1 LRIPGK
7 SGTLDKTI
15 ADCQLKCGCPFSWQW
30 AFGNWQ
36 SCPLAPRLPC
46 PYDPKTSIERD
57 IAMKILVADTLA
69 PEGLDVLKREGIA
82 YDEKVG
88 LKEDD
93 LAATVASGGYDA
105 MVVRSAAKVTA
116 KVLAQPGPL
125 KAIAR
130 AGVGVDTIDQDAATA
145 KGILVMNT
153 AEASTLSTAEHAL
166 ALMMSLAR
174 KIPQADAYVRKG
186 EEKWKKAQYQGTQ
199 LAGKTLGVV
208 GVGRIGKTV
217 AARALAMEMSVI
229 GYDPFCADPTVLDG
243 RVKLVRDFDLFL
255 SQLDVIT
262 FHVPGGEST
271 KHLLNRERLF
281 SKCKPNLLVINDA
294 RGEVLDE
301 FALADALKE
310 KKIAG
315 AALDVF
321 AKEPPAKDHPLFK
334 LDNVVLTPHLG
345 AQTDE
350 AQTAVS
356 VQACEAIIAYLKRG
370 EIRGAVNA
378 GGIKLDLPPDE
389 APFAKLA
396 SRIGA
401 LLAGLMDSGYKTIT
415 LRASGQRAPKLMN
428 TLLRLAAVE
437 LLQPHLDTPVNVIN
451 VEHLARSR
459 GIELVQIAEPAPPAG
474 LVGDIV
480 GIRADSGN
488 GETHRILGTVY
499 ADGLPRVLRV
509 DDYAMDMVP
518 EGNMVLIVNKDQPG
532 VIGIVGTTFGQAQ
545 INIADMVISR
555 AINKDGTATA
565 LMLIKTDSTPPEA
578 PLDSLRAKPNIL
590 RVKALTLPARTA

>member
-1 LRIPGK
+1 
-7 SGTLDKTI
+7 
-15 ADCQLKCGCPFSWQW
+15 
-30 AFGNWQ
+30 
-36 SCPLAPRLPC
+36 
-46 PYDPKTSIERD
+46 
-57 IAMKILVADTLA
+57 MKILVADELA
-69 PEGLDVLKREGIA
+69 AEGLEVLKREKIT
-82 YDEKVG
+82 YDVKIG
-88 LKEDD
+88 LKEDE
-93 LAATVASGGYDA
+93 LAAAVGSYDA
-105 MVVRSAAKVTA
+105 LIVRSGAKVTA
-116 KVLAQPGPL
+116 KVLDKPGNL

-130 AGVGVDTIDQDAATA
+130 AGVGVDNIDLDASTA
-145 KGILVMNT
+145 KGILVLNT

-174 KIPQADAYVRKG
+174 KIPQADAHVKSAPP
-186 EEKWKKAQYQGTQ
+186 KWKKSNYQGTQ

-208 GVGRIGKTV
+208 GLGRIGRTV
-217 AARALAMEMSVI
+217 AARALAMEMNVL
-229 GYDPFCADPTVLDG
+229 GYDPFFTAPTAMDG
-243 RVKLVRDFDLFL
+243 RVKLIRDFDEFL

-262 FHVPGGEST
+262 FHVPGGEQT
-271 KHLLNRERLF
+271 RHLLNRERLF
-281 SKCKPNLLVINDA
+281 SKCRPNLLIVNDA

-310 KKIAG
+310 KKVAG

-321 AKEPPAKDHPLFK
+321 AKEPTAQDHPLLK

-356 VQACEAIIAYLKRG
+356 VQACEAIIAYLKNG

-401 LLAGLMDSGYKTIT
+401 LLAGLSDGGYKTIT

-428 TLLRLAAVE
+428 TLLRLATVE
-437 LLQPHLDTPVNVIN
+437 LLRPHMDTPVNVIN

-459 GIELVQIAEPAPPAG
+459 GIELVQVPEPAPPAG
-474 LVGDIV
+474 LVGDII
-480 GIRADSGN
+480 GIRADGPD
-488 GETHRILGTVY
+488 GESHRVLGTVY

-509 DDYAMDMVP
+509 DGFAMDMVP
-518 EGNMVLIVNKDQPG
+518 EGNMVLIVNRDEPG
-532 VIGIVGTTFGQAQ
+532 VIGTVGTTFGDAKV
-545 INIADMVISR
+545 NIADMVISR
-555 AINKDGTATA
+555 DVNKDGTATA
-565 LMLIKTDSTPPEA
+565 LMMLKTDSAPPAVLLEKLRSR
-578 PLDSLRAKPNIL
+578 PNITRAK
-590 RVKALTLPARTA
+590 ALSLPARNA